1 MIYDWIQE
9 FTGIVTNQSGTYQNT
24 YIQQT
29 ACMIMLMII
38 VFMLWAVVKVLGK
51 LFHWD

>member
-1 MIYDWIQE
+1 MIYNWIQE
-9 FTGIVTNQSGTYQNT
+9 FTGILVNQSSYSQNS

-38 VFMLWAVVKVLGK
+38 IFMLWAGVKVLGK

>member
-38 VFMLWAVVKVLGK
+38 VFMLWAGVKVLGK

>member
-1 MIYDWIQE
+1 MIYNWIQE
-9 FTGIVTNQSGTYQNT
+9 FTGILLNQSGYSQNS

-29 ACMIMLMII
+29 ACMIMLLII
-38 VFMLWAVVKVLGK
+38 VFMLWACVKVLGK

>member
-1 MIYDWIQE
+1 MIYEWIQE
-9 FTGIVTNQSGTYQNT
+9 FTGIVTNQNGTYQNS

-38 VFMLWAVVKVLGK
+38 VFMLWAGVKVLGK

>member
-9 FTGIVTNQSGTYQNT
+9 FSGIVTNQSGTYQNT

-38 VFMLWAVVKVLGK
+38 VFMLWAGVKVLGK

>member
-1 MIYDWIQE
+1 MIYNWIQE
-9 FTGIVTNQSGTYQNT
+9 FTGILVNQSAYSQNS

-38 VFMLWAVVKVLGK
+38 VFMLWAGVKVLGK

>member
-1 MIYDWIQE
+1 MVYNWIKE
-9 FTGIVTNQSGTYQNT
+9 FTGILTDGNYSQNS

-29 ACMIMLMII
+29 SCVIMLVII
-38 VFMLWAVVKVLGK
+38 IFMLWAGVKVLGK

>member
-9 FTGIVTNQSGTYQNT
+9 FTGIVTNQSGTYQNS

-29 ACMIMLMII
+29 ACMIMFMII
-38 VFMLWAVVKVLGK
+38 VFMLWAGVKVLGK

>member
-29 ACMIMLMII
+29 ACTIMLMII
-38 VFMLWAVVKVLGK
+38 VFMLWAGVKVLGK

>member
-1 MIYDWIQE
+1 MIYDWILE
-9 FTGIVTNQSGTYQNT
+9 FTGIVANQSGTYQNS

-29 ACMIMLMII
+29 SCMIMLMII
-38 VFMLWAVVKVLGK
+38 VFMLWACVKVLSK

>member
-9 FTGIVTNQSGTYQNT
+9 FTGIVTNQSGTYQNS

-38 VFMLWAVVKVLGK
+38 VFMLWAGVKVLGK
-51 LFHWD
+51 LFHWG

>member
-1 MIYDWIQE
+1 MIYDWIKE
-9 FTGIVTNQSGTYQNT
+9 FTGILVNQSGYSQNS

-38 VFMLWAVVKVLGK
+38 IFMLWAGVKVLGK

>member
-1 MIYDWIQE
+1 MVYDWIQE
-9 FTGIVTNQSGTYQNT
+9 FTGILTGSNYSQNS

-29 ACMIMLMII
+29 SCIIMLVII
-38 VFMLWAVVKVLGK
+38 IFMLWAGVKVLGK

>member
-9 FTGIVTNQSGTYQNT
+9 FTGIVANQSGINQNT

-38 VFMLWAVVKVLGK
+38 VFMLWAGVKVLGK

>member
-9 FTGIVTNQSGTYQNT
+9 FTGVVTNQSGTYQNT

-38 VFMLWAVVKVLGK
+38 VFMLWAGVKVLGK

>member
-38 VFMLWAVVKVLGK
+38 IFMLWAGVKVLGK

>member
-9 FTGIVTNQSGTYQNT
+9 FTGIVSNQSGTYQNT

-38 VFMLWAVVKVLGK
+38 VFMLWAGVKVLGK

>member
-1 MIYDWIQE
+1 MIYDWIKE
-9 FTGIVTNQSGTYQNT
+9 FTGIVVNQSGYSQNS

-38 VFMLWAVVKVLGK
+38 VFMLLAGVKVLGK

>member
-9 FTGIVTNQSGTYQNT
+9 FTGIVSNQSGVYQNS

-38 VFMLWAVVKVLGK
+38 VFMLWACVKVLSK

>member
-9 FTGIVTNQSGTYQNT
+9 FTGILANQSGTYQNT
-24 YIQQT
+24 SIQQT

-38 VFMLWAVVKVLGK
+38 VFMLWAGVKVLGK